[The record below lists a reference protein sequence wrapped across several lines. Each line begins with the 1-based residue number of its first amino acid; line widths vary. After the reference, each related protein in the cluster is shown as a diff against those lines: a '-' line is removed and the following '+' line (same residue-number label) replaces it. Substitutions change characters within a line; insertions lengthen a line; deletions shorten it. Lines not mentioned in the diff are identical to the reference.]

1 MHQPATLATLGES
14 PAVTA
19 VLVAIFTGLAAVT
32 ALIARRI
39 LRNVTSL
46 RVVVLTLMAS
56 TLAFTLVGAFLCSQL
71 MLVDAI
77 DIREM
82 AKIIAIAAVLS
93 SVFGILVAKPLI
105 DDVTA
110 VERAVRQLDA
120 GERSITT
127 GVQRRDEL
135 GRVALALEDTARRLT
150 DLERQQA
157 NDEHERRQWIANIG
171 HDLRTPLTS
180 MQAGVEGLLDGM
192 ITDQPRMLRAMRTD
206 VEALSALIDDLFL
219 VSRLDVGRLDLAMD
233 PIDLAELA
241 DSVVEAHSAS
251 AAAQSVHLE
260 LSVSGHCPVVA
271 SGTGLARVFRNL
283 LDNAV
288 RFTPPGGRVEIRVMS
303 NDQHNVI
310 DVAVSD
316 SGPGFDPEVRERAFE
331 RFVKADAARE
341 RSSGGSGLGLAIA
354 RGIVEAHGGTIWL
367 GPGPHGDV
375 RFRIPAA

>member
-1 MHQPATLATLGES
+1 
-14 PAVTA
+14 
-19 VLVAIFTGLAAVT
+19 
-32 ALIARRI
+32 
-39 LRNVTSL
+39 
-46 RVVVLTLMAS
+46 
-56 TLAFTLVGAFLCSQL
+56 
-71 MLVDAI
+71 
-77 DIREM
+77 
-82 AKIIAIAAVLS
+82 
-93 SVFGILVAKPLI
+93 
-105 DDVTA
+105 
-110 VERAVRQLDA
+110 
-120 GERSITT
+120 
-127 GVQRRDEL
+127 VQRRDEL